1 MIEGLNKD
9 KPSVRLRAFRAIDDP
24 GTCEKF
30 IEGHTQVLSNIGITK
45 VTSSRHDWM
54 YNPAAFVMVVESLDG
69 ERVYGGAR
77 VHVAGGNQLLPIETA
92 TSSLDATVF
101 ELVWKYAQ
109 QGTGELCGLWNSR
122 EIAGYG
128 VGSIFL
134 IRAAVAICNQIG
146 ITSLFALCA
155 PYTVKP
161 VASCGMELE
170 KSIGNEGTFYYP
182 KLDLIATTMLLKDI
196 KNLNKANEE
205 DRNAIF
211 KIREN
216 LKTIRTEELR
226 KKEIVIHYETL
237 IPLLNKW
244 KLSDVIEEA
253 RRNYSIAITSTEDP
267 RNINF
272 L

>member
-77 VHVAGGNQLLPIETA
+77 VHVAGGNQPLPIEDA
-92 TSSLDATVF
+92 TSALDSKIF
-101 ELVWKYAQ
+101 DLIWQYAQ
-109 QGTGELCGLWNSR
+109 YGTGELCGLWNSR

-134 IRAAVAICNQIG
+134 IRAAAAISYQIG
-146 ITSLFALCA
+146 IQSLFALCA
-155 PYTVKP
+155 PYTIKP
-161 VASCGMELE
+161 GEAVGMELE
-170 KSIGNEGTFYYP
+170 PNVGNKGTFYYP
-182 KLDLIATTMLLKDI
+182 KLDLIATTMVLKDVPI
-196 KNLNKANEE
+196 LSKAHLE
-205 DRNAIF
+205 DKEAIL
-211 KIREN
+211 KLREN
-216 LKTIRTEELR
+216 LDIIRAEVLR
-226 KKEIVIHYETL
+226 NKEIEIDY
-237 IPLLNKW
+237 K
-244 KLSDVIEEA
+244 
-253 RRNYSIAITSTEDP
+253 IAIPKLQEWNLKESINNAYNRFLTSKVNTKELD
-267 RNINF
+267 F